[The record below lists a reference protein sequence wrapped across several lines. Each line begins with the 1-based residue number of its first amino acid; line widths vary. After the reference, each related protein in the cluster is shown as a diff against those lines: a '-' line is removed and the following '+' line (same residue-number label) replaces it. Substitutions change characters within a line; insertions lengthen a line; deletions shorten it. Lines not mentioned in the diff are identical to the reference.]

1 MSDIRRLE
9 ELAEYAHQQV
19 QRIQRMQSDLAA
31 QSGNGESTRGF
42 VRART
47 GPGGALRELHIDP
60 GALRLSAD
68 ELSAEVIAAVTAA
81 QREFAER
88 ADEIMGPVLDLRPS
102 ERAVDELAAGMSRL
116 DGLANELDRLARRNG
131 LA

>member
-1 MSDIRRLE
+1 MPDIRNLE

-31 QSGNGESTRGF
+31 QSGSGESARGY

-47 GPGGALRELHIDP
+47 GPGGTLRELHIDP
-60 GALRLSAD
+60 AALRLSAD
-68 ELSAEVIAAVTAA
+68 ELSAEVVTAVTAA
-81 QREFAER
+81 QREFTER
-88 ADEIMGPVLDLRPS
+88 ADEIVGPVLDLRPS
-102 ERAVDELAAGMSRL
+102 ERATDELDAGMSRL
-116 DGLANELDRLARRNG
+116 DGLAEELDRLARRSG